1 MKQPTFADVLRSE
14 ARLTFFQFGRL
25 RPPGGRRW
33 SRSQQDAHVL
43 ERARTFL
50 DERVI
55 GRVLA
60 AYGVPQAE
68 RALLILD
75 AARAL
80 VEAEAEGQTVRA
92 SSNPFQEEGLYYL
105 PPSALIVVGRPASR
119 PSEPAWISP
128 PPTVP
133 EEEYRPP
140 IDLAA
145 LAAQPESSVPPS
157 PAQGPERETGP
168 EAVIVDL
175 SPDAQTTPAVDVS
188 HPGSSQNGGPG
199 TLPERGTSR
208 RMSISEAL
216 LQLGYGGVETS
227 ELSDPRL
234 EQTLLKSRRIS
245 EDLAFRALALSRGLP
260 FVDVRL
266 DPPRE
271 DAAHLLD
278 EPTCR
283 TYRVFG
289 HRLEDGTF
297 SVLTDQPHRE
307 AVLRKVAAERSGQ
320 PRVEVL
326 VTESTALDRLLEGND
341 TTPPQVEESVHQEQ
355 AGESHLT
362 LLLAA
367 DTTIQP
373 GEVTDYLGT
382 DFDPDL
388 HALLLACLA
397 HAHGR
402 VVVLRVPGT
411 SAWPLET
418 APTERRYPTLA
429 REDARAL
436 VCTGGWP
443 DEDGERLTAEW
454 TVGGAG
460 AVLRALGPD
469 GEVRFESLVLERGP
483 FEGLSLPNPWE
494 AEGRR
499 RGYRGLFSRS

>member
-50 DERVI
+50 DEEVI
-55 GRVLA
+55 GQALA

-68 RALLILD
+68 RALRVLD
-75 AARAL
+75 AVRAL
-80 VEAEAEGQTVRA
+80 VEAEADGQTVRA
-92 SSNPFQEEGLYYL
+92 SSHPFQEENLYYL
-105 PPSALIVVGRPASR
+105 PPSALIVVGRPANR
-119 PSEPAWISP
+119 PSEPAWVNP

-133 EEEYRPP
+133 ESEYRPP
-140 IDLAA
+140 VDLAA
-145 LAAQPESSVPPS
+145 LATQPEPSVPPS
-157 PAQGPERETGP
+157 PVQGPERGTGP
-168 EAVIVDL
+168 EVVIADRP
-175 SPDAQTTPAVDVS
+175 PDAQITPGVDVS
-188 HPGSSQNGGPG
+188 HPGSSQNGEPR

-208 RMSISEAL
+208 RMSIPEAL

-234 EQTLLKSRRIS
+234 EQTLLKGRRIS
-245 EDLAFRALALSRGLP
+245 EDLAFRALALARGLP

-278 EPTCR
+278 EPTCK

-289 HRLEDGTF
+289 HRLDDGTF
-297 SVLTDQPHRE
+297 FVLTDQPYRE

-320 PRVEVL
+320 PRVKVL
-326 VTESTALDRLLEGND
+326 VTGSTALDRLLRGND
-341 TTPPQVEESVHQEQ
+341 PLPPQVEKSVHLEQ
-355 AGESHLT
+355 VGEPHLT
-362 LLLAA
+362 LLLTAG
-367 DTTIQP
+367 TTIQP

-397 HAHGR
+397 HTHGR

-418 APTERRYPTLA
+418 VPTERRYPALA
-429 REDARAL
+429 HEDARAL

-454 TVGGAG
+454 TVGGSG
-460 AVLRALGPD
+460 AVLRALAQD
-469 GEVRFESLVLERGP
+469 GEVRFESLVLERELL
-483 FEGLSLPNPWE
+483 EGLSLPDPWE
-494 AEGRR
+494 AEGGR
-499 RGYRGLFSRS
+499 RGYREVFR